1 MSSKTA
7 NKKGTKAV
15 TATEPEK
22 EEVVIESVKEEPI
35 VVPEEETLSI
45 TNDDN
50 NEEDDEINS
59 EEIVSSEKYIDII
72 KQKNLLIQEEVKAL
86 GSISTYTKAELMK
99 IEKEELINAKAKF
112 DLEKK
117 RIKEKYSRLKKN
129 APKAKKEI
137 KLDADGNK
145 IPVEGKSPVVWY
157 DFAKDAFGL
166 KINNGFGNHF
176 LGYIWAFL
184 KSEVG
189 VKDGSSII
197 ISNPGKVNTF
207 FQKIKEVIE
216 KRGLNS
222 EKEKAVHALIE
233 KGVLSNHDITRFS
246 TYCYEEKIKKP
257 KSSKKAKAEAEAK

>member
-72 KQKNLLIQEEVKAL
+72 KQKNLLIQEEVKVL

-99 IEKEELINAKAKF
+99 IEKEELINAKAKY
-112 DLEKK
+112 DLK
-117 RIKEKYSRLKKN
+117 RKQIKEKFSRLKKN
-129 APKAKKEI
+129 APKAKKEN

-145 IPVEGKSPVVWY
+145 IPVEGRSHVVWY

-184 KSEVG
+184 KSETG
-189 VKDGSSII
+189 VKIGSSII

-222 EKEKAVHALIE
+222 EKDKAVYALIE
-233 KGVLSNHDITRFS
+233 KGVLSNQDITGLS

-257 KSSKKAKAEAEAK
+257 KSSKKAKAKAEAK